1 MEGMDEQPEGRA
13 AGPPGEDPTRPGGT
27 VGASTGDT
35 TAAPPRAGA
44 SAAAPP
50 GIEADGRGAVV
61 DRRPDRAIAA
71 GGIAAAGILIVLGVL
86 AALLPAEARRGIWL
100 PVHLGIAGASSVAI
114 AAVLPFFTATL
125 GVARPV
131 RPAVRTVG
139 VTLPLVGILA
149 VATGIAWGPLGLAE
163 AGGITYLAGMAVVT
177 YAALGPLARSTA
189 PRRIALGLAAT
200 AALVDVGLGAL
211 LGTLYAAGAPWV
223 LEHWGVLRPAH
234 AWLNVLGFVGVTIVT
249 TLVHLWPT
257 VLGTRI
263 VPGRAGA
270 GMGVGWGLGPPIVAL
285 GLATGS
291 DFIARTGAV
300 VALSG
305 AVSLAAF
312 GIARWRARGRW
323 TIDPGW
329 HRAAT
334 GHLAA
339 GIAWGA
345 AGGTVAAALVLASG
359 ASPGAWSSAVLVA
372 LGVGWVA
379 QTLVGAWTHLLPT
392 IGPGGP
398 ALHAAQRAI
407 LGRAPTPRLVAWQA
421 GTTMLAAGAV
431 AGGWPAIA
439 AAAPTLVVAGGV
451 LAGAT
456 AIVSVGLLARAV
468 AISR

>member
-1 MEGMDEQPEGRA
+1 MSAMDQSSATGRSQGA
-13 AGPPGEDPTRPGGT
+13 A
-27 VGASTGDT
+27 V
-35 TAAPPRAGA
+35 
-44 SAAAPP
+44 
-50 GIEADGRGAVV
+50 I

-71 GGIAAAGILIVLGVL
+71 GGIAAAGALVVLGIL
-86 AALLPAEARRGIWL
+86 ATLLPPEARRGIWL
-100 PVHLGIAGASSVAI
+100 PVHLGIAGASTVAI

-131 RPAVRTVG
+131 RPAVRAIG

-149 VATGIAWGPLGLAE
+149 VATGIAWGPSGLAV
-163 AGGITYLAGMAVVT
+163 AGGLAYLAGMGAVA
-177 YAALGPLARSTA
+177 YAALAPLRSSTA
-189 PRRIALGLAAT
+189 PRRIALGLAT
-200 AALVDVGLGAL
+200 SAALVDVTFGAL
-211 LGTLYAAGAPWV
+211 LGTLYAAGAQWV
-223 LEHWGVLRPAH
+223 LQDWGLLRPAH
-234 AWLNVLGFVGVTIVT
+234 ALLNVLGFVGVTIVT

-257 VLGTRI
+257 VVGTRI

-270 GMGVGWGLGPPIVAL
+270 GMGVGWGLGPPVVAL

-323 TIDPGW
+323 TIDLAW

-345 AGGTVAAALVLASG
+345 AGGSAAAALVLANG
-359 ASPGAWSSAVLVA
+359 ASPAAWSSTALVA

-379 QTLVGAWTHLLPT
+379 QTLVGAWTHLVPT

-398 ALHAAQRAI
+398 VLHAAQRSI
-407 LGRAPTPRLVAWQA
+407 LGRASWPRLVGWQA
-421 GTTMLAAGAV
+421 GTILLAAGAG
-431 AGGWPAIA
+431 AEAWPAIA
-439 AAAPTLVVAGGV
+439 SAGPTLAAAGGV
-451 LAGAT
+451 VVGA
-456 AIVSVGLLARAV
+456 AAVASVALLARAV
-468 AISR
+468 AMAR

>member
-1 MEGMDEQPEGRA
+1 MDEVSRTGR
-13 AGPPGEDPTRPGGT
+13 D
-27 VGASTGDT
+27 GD
-35 TAAPPRAGA
+35 A
-44 SAAAPP
+44 
-50 GIEADGRGAVV
+50 AVV

-71 GGIAAAGILIVLGVL
+71 GGIAAAGALIVLGVL
-86 AALLPAEARRGIWL
+86 ATLLPSEARRGIWL

-131 RPAVRTVG
+131 RPAVRAMG

-149 VATGIAWGPLGLAE
+149 VATGIAWGPSGLAV
-163 AGGITYLAGMAVVT
+163 GGGLAYLAGMGAVA
-177 YAALGPLARSTA
+177 YAALAPLRRSTT
-189 PRRIALGLAAT
+189 PRRVALGLAA
-200 AALVDVGLGAL
+200 AAAIVDVTFGAL

-223 LEHWGVLRPAH
+223 LQDWGLLKPAH

-257 VLGTRI
+257 VVGTRI

-285 GLATGS
+285 GLALGS
-291 DFIARTGAV
+291 DFVARTGAV

-323 TIDPGW
+323 TIDMAW
-329 HRAAT
+329 HRTAT

-345 AGGTVAAALVLASG
+345 TGGTAAAALVLVHG
-359 ASPGAWSSAVLVA
+359 ASPAAWSSGVLVA
-372 LGVGWVA
+372 LGVGWVG
-379 QTLVGAWTHLLPT
+379 QTLVGAWTHLVPT

-398 ALHAAQRAI
+398 VLHAAQRAV
-407 LGRAPTPRLVAWQA
+407 LGSAAWTRLAAWQV
-421 GTTMLAAGAV
+421 GTILL
-431 AGGWPAIA
+431 A
-439 AAAPTLVVAGGV
+439 AAAVADAWPAGAAAGPALAVVGGV
-451 LAGAT
+451 AVGTAALA
-456 AIVSVGLLARAV
+456 SVALLARAV
-468 AISR
+468 AMAR

>member
-1 MEGMDEQPEGRA
+1 MEGMDEQPEARA
-13 AGPPGEDPTRPGGT
+13 AGPAGGDPTRPAGMAE
-27 VGASTGDT
+27 ASADGS
-35 TAAPPRAGA
+35 AATPPRA
-44 SAAAPP
+44 
-50 GIEADGRGAVV
+50 EAEGRDSIV
-61 DRRPDRAIAA
+61 DRRPERSIAA
-71 GGIAAAGILIVLGVL
+71 GGIAAAGVLIVLGVL

-131 RPAVRTVG
+131 RPAVRTLG

-163 AGGITYLAGMAVVT
+163 AGGIAYLAGMSVVA
-177 YAALGPLARSTA
+177 YAALAPLARSAA

-200 AALVDVGLGAL
+200 AALVDVGFGAM

-223 LEHWGVLRPAH
+223 LEDWGVLRPAH
-234 AWLNVLGFVGVTIVT
+234 AWLNVIGFVGVTIVT

-339 GIAWGA
+339 GVAWGA
-345 AGGTVAAALVLASG
+345 AGGTVAAALVLAYG
-359 ASPGAWSSAVLVA
+359 ASPGAWSSAALVA

-379 QTLVGAWTHLLPT
+379 QTLVGSWTHLLPT

-407 LGRAPTPRLVAWQA
+407 LGRASTPRLVAWQA
-421 GTTMLAAGAV
+421 GTTVLAAGAV
-431 AGGWPAIA
+431 AGGWPAIE
-439 AAAPTLVVAGGV
+439 AAAPTLVVAGGALV
-451 LAGAT
+451 GAA
-456 AIVSVGLLARAV
+456 AIVSVGLLTRAL

>member
-1 MEGMDEQPEGRA
+1 MEQG
-13 AGPPGEDPTRPGGT
+13 TR
-27 VGASTGDT
+27 
-35 TAAPPRAGA
+35 
-44 SAAAPP
+44 
-50 GIEADGRGAVV
+50 AVV

-71 GGIAAAGILIVLGVL
+71 GGMAAAGALVLLGVL
-86 AALLPAEARRGIWL
+86 AALLPADARRGIWL

-131 RPAVRTVG
+131 RPAARAVG

-149 VATGIAWGPLGLAE
+149 VAVGIAWGPLGLAE
-163 AGGITYLAGMAVVT
+163 AGGACYLAGMAVVA
-177 YAALGPLARSTA
+177 YAALAPLRRSTA
-189 PRRIALGLAAT
+189 PRRVALGLAA
-200 AALVDVGLGAL
+200 AVALVDVGFGAL
-211 LGTLYAAGAPWV
+211 LGTLYAAGAPQV
-223 LEHWGVLRPAH
+223 LAEWGLLKPAH

-257 VLGTRI
+257 VVGTRI

-270 GMGVGWGLGPPIVAL
+270 GMGVGWGLGPPVVAL
-285 GLATGS
+285 GFATGS

-305 AVSLAAF
+305 AISLAVY

-323 TIDPGW
+323 TIDLAW
-329 HRAAT
+329 HRTAT

-345 AGGTVAAALVLASG
+345 TGGAAASVLVLADG
-359 ASPGAWSSAVLVA
+359 ASPSAWSSAVLVVIA
-372 LGVGWVA
+372 VGWVA

-398 ALHAAQRAI
+398 VLHAAQRSV
-407 LGRAPTPRLVAWQA
+407 LGRLTAPRLVAWQA
-421 GTTMLAAGAV
+421 GTALLAAGAV
-431 AGGWPAIA
+431 AEAWWGA
-439 AAAPTLVVAGGV
+439 ASAGPGLVVAGAITAGV
-451 LAGAT
+451 AAV
-456 AIVSVGLLARAV
+456 ASVGLLAVAV
-468 AISR
+468 TMARR